1 MRTTSS
7 SDDTENA
14 NDVANNDN
22 DGDNG
27 VENLMTIAVE
37 DSDVDKKIHRPDRGR
52 KWDGSHGT
60 KDRHLYFSRQLLL
73 KTVTNID

>member
-22 DGDNG
+22 DGDN
-27 VENLMTIAVE
+27 VKNLMTIAVE

>member
-22 DGDNG
+22 DGDN
-27 VENLMTIAVE
+27 VKNLMTIAVE
-37 DSDVDKKIHRPDRGR
+37 DSDVDKKNT
-52 KWDGSHGT
+52 SA
-60 KDRHLYFSRQLLL
+60 RQG
-73 KTVTNID
+73 KEMGWKSWNKR